1 MVITNILFLIGL
13 GVVLAIGANWV
24 VKGASFIARS
34 LAVKSFLLGFL
45 ILGVVT
51 TIPEMFVAYQA
62 VRDGIPQLSVGNLL
76 GGSILLLSFVMGASA
91 MILGRIILNH
101 GMTTRDI
108 IQSSLVVATPA
119 VVLWDGEMTRIEGI
133 VLIVIYM
140 LHVMFVSKEQH
151 VVRTVEQHANH
162 VLHIG
167 HALALFVGGIL
178 SIAISSHFIVNIA
191 ESLAKTLQVSPFVIG
206 LFLVT
211 LGTNLPELSLVVMA
225 IVKKKRDIAFGDVLG
240 SAVINTPLLGIV
252 CLVAP
257 FSVPDHTRT
266 RATLILLAGTAL
278 YFLWA
283 ASSKRDITR
292 KEGVGLFILYLMFI
306 GFELLRI

>member
-1 MVITNILFLIGL
+1 MVITDILILIGL
-13 GVVLAIGANWV
+13 GIVLAVGANWV

-34 LAVKSFLLGFL
+34 FAVKSFLLGFL
-45 ILGVVT
+45 ILGTVT

-62 VRDGIPQLSVGNLL
+62 VRDGVPQLSVGNLL
-76 GGSILLLSFVMGASA
+76 GGSILLLSFVMGIGAI
-91 MILGRIILNH
+91 ILGRIVLDH

-108 IQSSLVVATPA
+108 VQSSLVVAAPA
-119 VVLWDGEMTRIEGI
+119 VVLWDGKLTRFEGVI
-133 VLIVIYM
+133 LIAIYIIHVL
-140 LHVMFVSKEQH
+140 FVSKEQH
-151 VVRTVEQHANH
+151 VVGTIERHANH

-167 HALALFVGGIL
+167 HALVLFVGGIL
-178 SIAISSHFIVNIA
+178 AIAVASHFIVTIA
-191 ESLAKTLQVSPFVIG
+191 ESLATSLQISPFVIG

-240 SAVINTPLLGIV
+240 SAVINTPILGIV
-252 CLVAP
+252 CFVAP
-257 FSVPDHTRT
+257 FSVPDYLRT

-278 YFLWA
+278 FFLWA

-292 KEGVGLFILYLMFI
+292 REGVGLFILYIMFVA
-306 GFELLRI
+306 FELLKI